1 LCGAGQAQAVRHGIA
16 TALQNFE
23 PDTRPATKLAGM
35 LTRDPRVVERKKPG
49 KPKARKS
56 RAWVKR

>member
-1 LCGAGQAQAVRHGIA
+1 VRQGLA
-16 TALQNFE
+16 TALQAFQPE
-23 PDTRPATKLAGM
+23 ARPAMKRAGM

-56 RAWVKR
+56 PTWVKR

>member
-1 LCGAGQAQAVRHGIA
+1 MHAGQAQAVRHGIA
-16 TALQNFE
+16 TALQE
-23 PDTRPATKLAGM
+23 LEAGARVPMKRAGM

-56 RAWVKR
+56 SAWVKR